1 MGRTLGKIP
10 IALIILAALILAS
23 LGILSIIRVLGAGEP
38 VSGVEWV
45 QTSSGPIAI
54 TVAADSPAW
63 TAGLRPGDYIEAV
76 NGEPVDSAVDAS
88 TFDWTPE
95 SDVLSVLRIR
105 RGTERLNINLRPGFE
120 YRSEP
125 YGYLS
130 LVGFAFL
137 LTGVFMALRWKAVR
151 GAPAYSL
158 LAVSL
163 FGFLVFSHTGRADIL
178 DRLLYWLDLLAGSVV
193 PALLIQL
200 SLEMS
205 RAGKSRR
212 YMPLLYLPSIGIL
225 GAAFWLDPTVLEA
238 APRFAVPTQA
248 VEFLDRARIL
258 YLGVAVLV
266 AAGLM
271 GRAYE
276 KSRSTLHR
284 GQLRWML
291 WGLFVGLVP
300 FTVLYA
306 IPWALQASDLPA
318 WAQFL
323 SVLPMLLV
331 PAAFTAAL
339 VRYRLHDVNLILRR
353 VLVEAA
359 SVFLTVAA
367 YGVVVYTLRHG
378 LSDYLPISKSGSRYA
393 GMILTAISYPRIR
406 FSMNRMVEQ
415 AFFRKKYSY
424 RATLLDWARELN
436 SETDLRSLVRLL
448 KDRIEETLDLAA
460 VDVFV
465 LTGPDRFENVA
476 GDAEKL
482 TVVLEEKTLRRLEKS
497 SWLHLPT
504 QEIPAI
510 PWARYL
516 FGMRVKGSLCAVLAT
531 SERGAPAES
540 LSSEDRALLATFAAH
555 TATAIE
561 SARLFEE
568 VRENARQVE
577 RLHAQQETILESGA
591 VGLFMLDEEEKIRTW
606 NRALEKIYSL
616 PRTEAIGRRLE
627 EVFPA
632 DVVGRLK
639 AMMPA
644 GNTGEVRRR
653 PRYALQSRSGEKKTV
668 NISVSTASGA
678 TGEGEVRIVAFDD
691 VTEQVAMEEKFVQQ
705 ERLASLGMLAA
716 GVAHEVNT
724 PLTGISSYTQMLADE
739 MPDGDSRQDLLKQI
753 EVQTRRVSEIANSL
767 LNFARPEP
775 ASFDSLDINQVARE
789 CLKLFAP
796 QTKGRRITV
805 KTRFAESLPRVH
817 GNRGEL
823 QQVLLNLLMNARD
836 AVESEGTITIGSTNG
851 SGRVCL
857 EVMDDG
863 AGIQEEDLARVFD
876 PFYTTKG
883 RGEGTGLGLSI
894 SYGIVREHG
903 GEMRVVSVPG
913 EFTRFTLDLPAADR
927 ETVKV

>member
-1 MGRTLGKIP
+1 VGRTLGKIP
-10 IALIILAALILAS
+10 IALIILAALILAG
-23 LGILSIIRVLGAGEP
+23 LGTVSIIRVLGSARP

-45 QTSSGPIAI
+45 QTSFGPIAI
-54 TVAADSPAW
+54 TVAAESPAW
-63 TAGLRPGDYIEAV
+63 AAGLRPGDYIEAV
-76 NGEPVDSAVDAS
+76 NDQPVDSAVDAS
-88 TFDWTPE
+88 SFDWTPE
-95 SDVLSVLRIR
+95 ADVFSVLRIR

-137 LTGVFMALRWKAVR
+137 FTGVFMALRWKAVR
-151 GAPAYSL
+151 GASAYSL

-200 SLEMS
+200 ALEMS
-205 RAGKSRR
+205 RAGKTRR

-225 GAAFWLDPTVLEA
+225 GAAFLLDPAVLEA
-238 APRFAVPTQA
+238 TPRFAVPTHV

-271 GRAYE
+271 GRAYG

-378 LSDYLPISKSGSRYA
+378 LSDFLPISKSGSRYA

-424 RATLLDWARELN
+424 RATLLDWARELG

-448 KDRIEETLDLAA
+448 KARIKETLDLAE

-465 LTGPDRFENVA
+465 MTGPDRFEIVS
-476 GDAEKL
+476 DDPEKL
-482 TVVLEEKTLRRLEKS
+482 TVILEEKTLQRLGKS
-497 SWLHLPT
+497 SWIHLAT

-516 FGMRVKGSLCAVLAT
+516 FGMKVKGSLCAVLAT
-531 SERGAPAES
+531 SEREAPAES

-555 TATAIE
+555 AATGIE

-568 VRENARQVE
+568 VRKNARQVE

-591 VGLFMLDEEEKIRTW
+591 VGLFMLDEDQKIRTW
-606 NRALEKIYSL
+606 NRALEKIYGL
-616 PRTEAIGRRLE
+616 PRTEAIGRTLE
-627 EVFPA
+627 DVFPA

-644 GNTGEVRRR
+644 GNTGEVSRR
-653 PRYALQSRSGEKKTV
+653 PRYSLQSRSGDKKTV

-691 VTEQVAMEEKFVQQ
+691 VTEQVVMEEKFVQQ

-724 PLTGISSYTQMLADE
+724 PLTGISSYTQMLADD
-739 MPDGDSRQDLLKQI
+739 MPQGDSRQRLLEQI
-753 EVQTRRVSEIANSL
+753 EDEINRCVSLGESVETEMMALEDARTKGAMALFGEKYPDRVRVVQMGDFSVELCGGTHLANTGQVGFCKIVSE
-767 LNFARPEP
+767 EP
-775 ASFDSLDINQVARE
+775 VA
-789 CLKLFAP
+789 A
-796 QTKGRRITV
+796 
-805 KTRFAESLPRVH
+805 KTS
-817 GNRGEL
+817 
-823 QQVLLNLLMNARD
+823 
-836 AVESEGTITIGSTNG
+836 
-851 SGRVCL
+851 
-857 EVMDDG
+857 
-863 AGIQEEDLARVFD
+863 
-876 PFYTTKG
+876 
-883 RGEGTGLGLSI
+883 
-894 SYGIVREHG
+894 
-903 GEMRVVSVPG
+903 
-913 EFTRFTLDLPAADR
+913 
-927 ETVKV
+927 